1 MRIPLMSCAL
11 VWFAVVGSTLSAA
24 DKAYWP
30 TFRGADRD
38 GVSKETGLLKSWP
51 EGGPKLIWKAEG
63 AGNGYAG
70 VAIADGKLY
79 TIGDGPSN
87 ANDGD
92 EYLTAYS
99 VATGEQLWAT
109 KLGPAWTSGQPTWQ
123 GSRSTPTVD
132 GEMIYTLTPQG
143 VLFCHTTKGE
153 QQWIKDLDLEF
164 GGKKADQWGYS
175 ESPTVDGDL
184 LLVTPG
190 GPENTVVALNKV
202 SGDKIW
208 SCSRP
213 DDRGA
218 GHSCIVISKID
229 GRKVYVQTTGSG
241 TIGVDAKTGK
251 LLWTFDIPKVT
262 AVIPTPIVKD
272 DLVFYVAGYDS
283 GGALM
288 RQVPDGNGGIK
299 IENIYPINGDLKNKH
314 GGVVLIDGY
323 IYGDSNDQGIPWC
336 ADFMT
341 GTQKWKSRA
350 SGKNN
355 AAFSAADDHL
365 YIQFA
370 NGTMVLAEAN
380 PEEYK
385 ETGSFTIP
393 AKSTRPYWAHPAIT
407 DGKMFLRVDDEIFC
421 YDVKE

>member
-1 MRIPLMSCAL
+1 MRFASMSCAL
-11 VWFAVVGSTLSAA
+11 VTVAMMSSALLAA

-30 TFRGADRD
+30 TFRGADRT
-38 GVSKETGLLKSWP
+38 GVSQETGLLKSWP
-51 EGGPKLIWKAEG
+51 EGGPKLLWKAEG

-70 VAIADGKLY
+70 VAIADGKMY

-87 ANDGD
+87 ASDGD

-99 VATGEQLWAT
+99 IEDGKQLWST
-109 KLGPAWTSGQPTWQ
+109 KLGPAWTNGSPSWQ

-132 GEMIYTLTPQG
+132 GEMVYTLTPQG
-143 VLFCHTTKGE
+143 VLYCHNTKGE
-153 QQWIKDLDLEF
+153 KQWLKDLDLEY

-175 ESPTVDGDL
+175 ESPTIDGDVL
-184 LLVTPG
+184 LITPG
-190 GPENTVVALNKV
+190 GPETTVVALNKI

-208 SCSRP
+208 TSTRP
-213 DDRGA
+213 EDRGA
-218 GHSCIVISKID
+218 GHSCFVISNVG

-241 TIGVDAKTGK
+241 TMGLDPKTGK
-251 LLWTFDIPKVT
+251 ILWTFDIPKVT

-288 RQVPDGNGGIK
+288 RQVPDGDGVK
-299 IENIYPINGDLKNKH
+299 IENIYPINSELKNKH

-323 IYGDSNDQGIPWC
+323 LYADSDDKGLPYC

-341 GTQKWKSRA
+341 GEQKWKSRA

-355 AAFSAADDHL
+355 AALSAADGHL
-365 YIQFA
+365 YFQFA
-370 NGTMVLAEAN
+370 DGTMVLAEAN
-380 PEEYK
+380 PAEFK
-385 ETGSFTIP
+385 ETGSFKIP

-407 DGKMFLRVDDEIFC
+407 GGKMYLRVDDEIFC
-421 YDVKE
+421 YDIKE